1 MESSL
6 LETFQTLV
14 VRNRFFYHR
23 CGFCYLEV
31 ENILAGVY
39 NIIPT
44 TFLPQQE
51 GPFFLDFDLN
61 CRKNCSKL
69 RSSSLSEYSTLA
81 CSQAC

>member
-1 MESSL
+1 MKSSL
-6 LETFQTLV
+6 LETLHTLV
-14 VRNRFFYHR
+14 VKKWLFYRR

-51 GPFFLDFDLN
+51 GPFFLDFN
-61 CRKNCSKL
+61 STSPL
-69 RSSSLSEYSTLA
+69 RV
-81 CSQAC
+81 SQLQ

>member
-14 VRNRFFYHR
+14 VRNRFFYPR

-51 GPFFLDFDLN
+51 GPFFLDFN
-61 CRKNCSKL
+61 STSPL
-69 RSSSLSEYSTLA
+69 RV
-81 CSQAC
+81 SQLQ

>member
-23 CGFCYLEV
+23 CGFCYLEA

-51 GPFFLDFDLN
+51 GPFFLDFN
-61 CRKNCSKL
+61 STSPL
-69 RSSSLSEYSTLA
+69 RV
-81 CSQAC
+81 SQLQ

>member
-1 MESSL
+1 MKSLL

-14 VRNRFFYHR
+14 VRNHFFYHR

-51 GPFFLDFDLN
+51 GPFFLDFN
-61 CRKNCSKL
+61 STSPL
-69 RSSSLSEYSTLA
+69 RV
-81 CSQAC
+81 SQLQ

>member
-51 GPFFLDFDLN
+51 GPFFLDFN
-61 CRKNCSKL
+61 STSPL
-69 RSSSLSEYSTLA
+69 RV
-81 CSQAC
+81 SQLQ